1 MGHELSKSIFSRQL
15 SKSIPRP
22 PTDSNAQGY
31 VTANTTS
38 GGMGTVSQVA
48 ALNAGPLTVSPSTV
62 FPSIVKP
69 IDLVQQNNER
79 ILQNLIRYGNPE
91 GVPMS
96 SVSDR
101 NRIVQKGGQ
110 SVLVYEPKL
119 QDQPLP
125 VMISSDS

>member
-1 MGHELSKSIFSRQL
+1 MGHQLSKSIFS
-15 SKSIPRP
+15 S
-22 PTDSNAQGY
+22 PTHSNAQGY
-31 VTANTTS
+31 ATANTTS
-38 GGMGTVSQVA
+38 GGMGTVSQPA
-48 ALNAGPLTVSPSTV
+48 AFKAGPPTGS
-62 FPSIVKP
+62 PSIVKP
-69 IDLVQQNNER
+69 IDVVQQNNER